1 MECFESKKKYC
12 DDKDIFLMTYF
23 LSHLLKVG
31 KKSPE
36 LYSLTLPL
44 YCKILNKTCLDC
56 LQSATAL

>member
-23 LSHLLKVG
+23 LFHLLKVG

-36 LYSLTLPL
+36 LYSLTL
-44 YCKILNKTCLDC
+44 YCKVLNKTCLKC